1 MASPMRQT
9 RVRRAMKKAA
19 RGRRRKNYLKR
30 HGSTPPRLPILVE
43 TANTGEGKDAS
54 ASA

>member
-19 RGRRRKNYLKR
+19 RGKRRKNHLR
-30 HGSTPPRLPILVE
+30 QHGSTPPRLPMRGKEAVCSAQTPG
-43 TANTGEGKDAS
+43 TA
-54 ASA
+54 